1 MAALLPAAMPDRNTL
16 RALAQA
22 AARGEAPFQSCIV
35 SVGAHTRVRNGKQ
48 ESVSAYTRANP
59 DCGEE
64 SDGSW
69 IAVQDRGSVPPGYGQ
84 RLPGP
89 QDPVGRLRSPI
100 EIDRGTNP
108 PADIRGR
115 PYSGHAL
122 DRMQGR
128 GLSPSAVENA
138 VRAEN
143 LVRSSRGA
151 NLYWDPVNRIMVVV
165 DPRTN
170 TVITAIPRSTAPRR

>member
-1 MAALLPAAMPDRNTL
+1 MTALSPAAMPDRNTL

-69 IAVQDRGSVPPGYGQ
+69 IAVQDRGSVCTAPGSLDTGLHYAA
-84 RLPGP
+84 
-89 QDPVGRLRSPI
+89 RLRLVSSQAA
-100 EIDRGTNP
+100 R
-108 PADIRGR
+108 AS
-115 PYSGHAL
+115 SGLRWPFFSISHSAL
-122 DRMQGR
+122 
-128 GLSPSAVENA
+128 
-138 VRAEN
+138 
-143 LVRSSRGA
+143 
-151 NLYWDPVNRIMVVV
+151 
-165 DPRTN
+165 
-170 TVITAIPRSTAPRR
+170 